1 MSENPQKNALS
12 MINDKIINKDK
23 QSLKDDIIFFK
34 EEILKQ
40 INELQKNIIQQKEED
55 RAKINGKFI
64 LYDET
69 IEKLNT
75 DFSELKKIMDT
86 NLYIKEKL
94 DDLSHFKKDISK
106 TSTGN
111 NIKLTLL
118 EKDTNSNIYRIDKI
132 LSNSIIYPRIIGKN
146 AKFKTFHEFIDY
158 TLENLSTFDVFR
170 GKFEIELN
178 SFKLKVDKI
187 IQSLKIKLDCAI
199 QDCRQ
204 IVKNGIKENE
214 NIIKDYI
221 TGKIYDIQVKI
232 NEIEKKVEKNS
243 EEFNLELNTL
253 DEKLKLIDEK
263 FEEKMDLN
271 KFGEEKQSIYYD
283 IKECKKKE
291 TDLNTRI
298 NSLERYKETQE
309 KNRIWSVRAFGKRKY
324 GSSGDIMN
332 MNAFPNSNQGYEYYN
347 NDNMENIKNNENIM
361 NQNNTSYTEDQVRK
375 NKNQLKINTNDNNF
389 AEIYNNNGIKLNRIT
404 IDKNL
409 ITTEEGIN
417 TNNMIESNNN
427 GKNLQKKINSMNS
440 LYKLRISLKD
450 INAQFNFG
458 NLKGIQN
465 NKSLKDTF
473 TQNFPM
479 ATPIHNKF
487 INFNDI
493 FKFKYQDA
501 LKKYIEPRSIRNSVQ
516 INRKE
521 INFLN
526 DDINVDN
533 LNNKDIITEE
543 TIYKNKNKKNE
554 ERKKTWERLLS
565 PKTKVKSD
573 LDIYDKY
580 LVNFRNFKKNKTLNR
595 MLISRS
601 SKNFFD
607 NYNKS

>member
-132 LSNSIIYPRIIGKN
+132 LSNSIIYPGIIGKN

-291 TDLNTRI
+291 TDLNARI

-324 GSSGDIMN
+324 GSGGDIMN

-375 NKNQLKINTNDNNF
+375 NKNQLEINTNDNNF

-417 TNNMIESNNN
+417 TNNMIESNNT

-493 FKFKYQDA
+493 FKFKYQDT
-501 LKKYIEPRSIRNSVQ
+501 LKKCIEPRSIRNSVQ

-580 LVNFRNFKKNKTLNR
+580 LVNFRNFKKNKL
-595 MLISRS
+595 
-601 SKNFFD
+601 
-607 NYNKS
+607 

>member
-324 GSSGDIMN
+324 GSGDNIMN

-375 NKNQLKINTNDNNF
+375 NKNQLEINTNDNNF

-417 TNNMIESNNN
+417 TNNMIESNNT

-440 LYKLRISLKD
+440 LYKLRVNLKD

-521 INFLN
+521 KKFLN

-607 NYNKS
+607 NFNKS